1 MYQSFILSP
10 CLFNLY
16 VEFSSDQS
24 LSHVKLIATPWT
36 AAYQAS
42 LSITNSRNLLKLMS
56 IKSVMLSNHLSI
68 FLEKYYTHLGRSVN
82 SKTLSLSKRARNRH
96 VIVKMMKVEDKETIL
111 ELGGEKQLVT
121 LKGPPRR
128 LKTDYGM
135 VETRETKHIQSTERK
150 KLSTKNLLSRKTI
163 FQK

>member
-1 MYQSFILSP
+1 
-10 CLFNLY
+10 
-16 VEFSSDQS
+16 
-24 LSHVKLIATPWT
+24 
-36 AAYQAS
+36 
-42 LSITNSRNLLKLMS
+42 
-56 IKSVMLSNHLSI
+56 
-68 FLEKYYTHLGRSVN
+68 
-82 SKTLSLSKRARNRH
+82 
-96 VIVKMMKVEDKETIL
+96 MKVEDKETIL

-163 FQK
+163 FQKWSPNKDFTKKIERLYFWQI